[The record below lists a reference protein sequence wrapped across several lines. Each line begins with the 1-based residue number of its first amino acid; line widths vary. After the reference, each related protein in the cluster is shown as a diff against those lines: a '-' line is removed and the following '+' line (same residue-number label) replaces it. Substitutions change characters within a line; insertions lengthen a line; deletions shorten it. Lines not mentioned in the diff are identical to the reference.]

1 MSPKK
6 FATNVMTLAKPAIL
20 LLQKASV
27 VQNVGATWKPK
38 PGSVVTRIGF
48 AH

>member
-1 MSPKK
+1 
-6 FATNVMTLAKPAIL
+6 MTLAKPAIL
-20 LLQKASV
+20 LLKKASV

-38 PGSVVTRIGF
+38 LGSAAIKTCC